1 MSFWSESYG
10 FIKEV
15 YDTRLNKMVEW
26 MDNVEMAIKKVMA
39 NKVYTSAEFRRERDN
54 FLSLC
59 KNLEKSETRKWMAEV
74 KETLFRDRNV
84 DERKEEHMRLEQVV
98 ERHQALIPKVK
109 ETQLNSE
116 VFWKCYEYGDDL
128 IQIFEF
134 IDDQRAKSVR
144 DILMGDPETTE
155 EIIDKHASIMRI
167 MENKRRTVEDFIN
180 KGEELMKDPKS
191 PSFLETHVSKLKE
204 AWNLAGEVA
213 NTRKKLLADN
223 LESWKIFETKK
234 VECAKMLDLAD
245 LQIKSIRKNF
255 NLERGPTELKEKSKT
270 AATTRAEVEDLFN
283 QTDTANNILQL
294 NLPLEMKD
302 GMYAQVKVLRD
313 RLVVLENTD
322 AELAKIDKFNNDL
335 QEFHNVL
342 TVTTEWIRG
351 EAQEKL
357 NFVRAPE
364 VDTLPPDPEER
375 VGKILELCEDLEKR
389 AKTCSAL
396 EEKKEELFPAA
407 GEKVPKDAKE
417 FLERLKSLRDE
428 ITVME
433 GEVNKDFSQYSTDVR
448 FYAEYQTGLQEFY
461 PTLLLVEETI
471 GKGISIPQSLDCARK
486 LKNET
491 DELILDLNK
500 NLQVLENAGVTAK
513 KMTFHAY
520 CIATID
526 QLRARCEQCDKVSRE
541 WLGHIDEL
549 VNTWSQLEG
558 RVASLGQ
565 LVAVEGSGDAVVS
578 GGGSVDIPIEH
589 LEAQLVSLKT
599 SFREKQELVLT
610 MEERCS
616 RAELDP
622 RLLEGSNQLSMR
634 RLTLATPSRK
644 VSIKSDTPPAAA
656 APAAAPAEPAE
667 GL

>member
-59 KNLEKSETRKWMAEV
+59 KNLEKSDTRKWMAEV

-84 DERKEEHMRLEQVV
+84 EERKEEHQRLEQVV
-98 ERHQALIPKVK
+98 ERHQTLIPKVK

-167 MENKRRTVEDFIN
+167 MENKRKTVEDFIN
-180 KGEELMKDPKS
+180 KGEDLMKDPKS
-191 PSFLETHVSKLKE
+191 PKFLETHVNKLKE
-204 AWNLAGEVA
+204 AWDIASEVA

-223 LESWKIFETKK
+223 LEAWKIFETKK

-245 LQIKSIRKNF
+245 SQIRGIKKNF
-255 NLERGPTELKEKSKT
+255 NLERGPTELTEKTKT
-270 AATTRAEVEDLFN
+270 AATTRADVEDLFS
-283 QTDTANNILQL
+283 QTDNANNILQL

-302 GMYAQVKVLRD
+302 GMNGQVKVLKD
-313 RLVVLENTD
+313 RLVVLDETNV
-322 AELAKIDKFNNDL
+322 ELAKINKFNLDL
-335 QEFHNVL
+335 QEFENVL
-342 TVTTEWIRG
+342 TITTEWIRG

-357 NFVRAPE
+357 LIVRAPE
-364 VDTLPPDPEER
+364 VDMLPPDPEER
-375 VGKILELCEDLEKR
+375 VGKILELSEDLEKR
-389 AKTCSAL
+389 AKTTTQL
-396 EEKKEELFPAA
+396 EQKKEELFPAP

-417 FLERLKSLRDE
+417 FLERLKALRDE
-428 ITVME
+428 VTALE
-433 GEVNKDFSQYSTDVR
+433 GEVSKDFAQFSTDVR

-461 PTLLLVEETI
+461 PTLILVEETI
-471 GKGISIPQSLDCARK
+471 MKGISIPQSLEAAQK

-491 DELILDLNK
+491 DTLILDLNR
-500 NLQVLENAGVTAK
+500 NLEVLENAGVTAK
-513 KMTFHAY
+513 KMTFHGY
-520 CIATID
+520 CDTTID
-526 QLRARCEQCDKVSRE
+526 QLRARCVQCDKVSKE
-541 WLGHIDEL
+541 WLTHIDEL
-549 VNTWSQLEG
+549 VNTWSQMEG
-558 RVASLGQ
+558 RVESLGL
-565 LVAVEGSGDAVVS
+565 LVTQPDQASHE
-578 GGGSVDIPIEH
+578 IPIEQ
-589 LEAQLVSLKT
+589 LEAQLVSLKA
-599 SFREKQELVLT
+599 SFKEKQELVQT

-616 RAELDP
+616 KSELD
-622 RLLEGSNQLSMR
+622 RKLFEGNTLAMR
-634 RLTLATPSRK
+634 RQTLPQSRK
-644 VSIKSDTPPAAA
+644 VSIRNETNESEEPSTATP
-656 APAAAPAEPAE
+656 E
-667 GL
+667 GS

>member
-84 DERKEEHMRLEQVV
+84 EERKEEHVRLEQVV
-98 ERHQALIPKVK
+98 ERHQTLIPKVK

-167 MENKRRTVEDFIN
+167 MENKRKTVEDFIN

-191 PSFLETHVSKLKE
+191 PKFLENHVNKLKE
-204 AWNLAGEVA
+204 AWNIAGEVA

-234 VECAKMLDLAD
+234 IECAKMLDLAD
-245 LQIKSIRKNF
+245 SQIKLIKKNF
-255 NLERGPTELKEKSKT
+255 NLERGPSELKEKSKT
-270 AATTRAEVEDLFN
+270 AANTRAEVEDLFS

-302 GMYAQVKVLRD
+302 GMNAQVKVLRD

-322 AELAKIDKFNNDL
+322 TELARIDKFNMDL
-335 QEFHNVL
+335 QEFDNVL

-351 EAQEKL
+351 EAKEKL
-357 NFVRAPE
+357 SFVRTPE
-364 VDTLPPDPEER
+364 IDTLPPDPEER
-375 VGKILELCEDLEKR
+375 VGKILELSEDLDKR
-389 AKTCSAL
+389 AKTCSGL
-396 EEKKEELFPAA
+396 EEKKEELFPGP

-417 FLERLKSLRDE
+417 FLERLKALRED

-448 FYAEYQTGLQEFY
+448 FYAEYQTGLLEFY

-471 GKGISIPQSLDCARK
+471 GKGIAIPQSLDCARK
-486 LKNET
+486 LKFDT
-491 DELILDLNK
+491 DELLMDLNR

-513 KMTFHAY
+513 KMTFHAF
-520 CIATID
+520 CINTID
-526 QLRARCEQCDKVSRE
+526 QLRARCAQCDKVTRE
-541 WLGHIDEL
+541 WLSHIDEL

-558 RVASLGQ
+558 RVESLGQ
-565 LVAVEGSGDAVVS
+565 LVSVPEQVS
-578 GGGSVDIPIEH
+578 SDIPIEQ
-589 LEAQLVSLKT
+589 LEEQLVSLKT
-599 SFREKQELVLT
+599 SFKEKQELVLT
-610 MEERCS
+610 MEQRCS
-616 RAELDP
+616 RSELDP
-622 RLLEGSNQLSMR
+622 RLLESNPLNMR
-634 RLTLATPSRK
+634 RLTLAPSRK
-644 VSIKSDTPPAAA
+644 VSIRNEAASA
-656 APAAAPAEPAE
+656 GEESNSQSA
-667 GL
+667 